1 MSMHVIANP
10 GRRWIVLFAVFVSLF
25 LQASPIS
32 AQESPGRN
40 VSTETTYFDSSGF
53 RVDAFLAKPSGSG
66 KHPAVL
72 VIHDSQGLNEAIR
85 EIARQF
91 AAEGYV
97 ALAPDFTSRLGGT
110 RTPEQMT
117 AAVNQLSPTNSLQ
130 DARSAF
136 AFLQSD
142 RDVDAQNISVVGFG
156 WGGWRSFTLA
166 GSTPEVYRAVVY
178 CATTP
183 AENAGSL
190 RTPVLAHYAQFDFR
204 TTGNALVT
212 EKQMNE
218 IGKTFSYFVYSQS
231 YRGFYFPGAQY
242 NADAANQAWK
252 RTLEF
257 LK

>member
-1 MSMHVIANP
+1 MNGIAKP
-10 GRRWIVLFAVFVSLF
+10 GQRWIIVFAAFVSLF
-25 LQASPIS
+25 LLASPIP
-32 AQESPGRN
+32 AQGSQGGI
-40 VSTETTYFDSSGF
+40 VSTEATHFDSSGF
-53 RVDAFLAKPSGSG
+53 QIEAFLAKPSGAG

-85 EIARQF
+85 GIARQF

-110 RTPEQMT
+110 RTPEQMA
-117 AAVNQLSPTNSLQ
+117 AAVNQLSPANSLQ
-130 DARSAF
+130 DTRSAF

-142 RDVDAQNISVVGFG
+142 PDVDAQKISVVGFG
-156 WGGWRSFTLA
+156 WGGWRSFALA

-178 CATTP
+178 CGTTP
-183 AENAGSL
+183 AESAGRL
-190 RTPVLAHYAQFDFR
+190 RAPVLAHYAQFDFR

-218 IGKTFSYFVYSQS
+218 VGKKFSYFVYPQS

-252 RTLEF
+252 RTIEF

>member
-1 MSMHVIANP
+1 MYGIANS
-10 GRRWIVLFAVFVSLF
+10 GRRWIVRFAVFVSL
-25 LQASPIS
+25 LLPAPPIF
-32 AQESPGRN
+32 AQQSPGGN
-40 VSTETTYFDSSGF
+40 VSTETTHFDSAGF
-53 RVDAFLAKPSGSG
+53 QIDAFLAKPSGGG

-110 RTPEQMT
+110 RTPEQMA
-117 AAVNQLSPTNSLQ
+117 AAVNQLSPANSLQ
-130 DARSAF
+130 DTRSAF

-142 RDVDAQNISVVGFG
+142 PDVDAQKISVVGFG

-166 GSTPEVYRAVVY
+166 GSTPEVYRTVVY

-183 AENAGSL
+183 AESAGSL
-190 RTPVLAHYAQFDFR
+190 RAPVLAHYAQFDFR

-212 EKQMNE
+212 EKSLAAE
-218 IGKTFSYFVYSQS
+218 GKHFSYFVYANS
-231 YRGFYFPGAQY
+231 YRGFYLPGPQY
-242 NADAANQAWK
+242 NPDAATQAWK
-252 RTLEF
+252 RTVEF